1 MRFVTGI
8 FLLVLAAIVGAVEFM
23 AITHSE
29 VARHVTK
36 AFAEND
42 PFSPRGPLE
51 LHVFSI
57 ILFLGFLV
65 GGVSLLRKRRVNATQ
80 TI

>member
-1 MRFVTGI
+1 MRAVAGI
-8 FLLVLAAIVGAVEFM
+8 FLLVLAAIIGSAEFM

-29 VARHVTK
+29 VAKHVAK
-36 AFAEND
+36 AFAEHD

-51 LHVFSI
+51 LHIFSI

-65 GGVSLLRKRRVNATQ
+65 SGVSLLRKRRVNATQ

>member
-1 MRFVTGI
+1 MRVVAGLL
-8 FLLVLAAIVGAVEFM
+8 LLVLAGIVGVVEFA

-29 VARHVTK
+29 VAQHVAT
-36 AFAEND
+36 AFAVHD

-51 LHVFSI
+51 LHVFSV
-57 ILFLGFLV
+57 ILFVTFLIT
-65 GGVSLLRKRRVNATQ
+65 GVALIRKRRLHGTQ

>member
-1 MRFVTGI
+1 MRVSAGV
-8 FLLVLAAIVGAVEFM
+8 FLLVLAAVIGVVEVA

-29 VARHVTK
+29 VAQHVAT
-36 AFAEND
+36 AFAAHD

-57 ILFLGFLV
+57 ILFLTFLV
-65 GGVSLLRKRRVNATQ
+65 SGASLVRKRGVNGRH

>member
-1 MRFVTGI
+1 MRFAAGI
-8 FLLVLAAIVGAVEFM
+8 ILLTLAAVVGIVEFM

-29 VARHVTK
+29 VAHQVSK
-36 AFAEND
+36 AFAEHD

-65 GGVSLLRKRRVNATQ
+65 GGISLLRKRRVNATQ